1 MRQQRGDEMKRAIG
15 ALVTVLIGA
24 AIFVAIGIGF
34 HAQKYQSVAPTTKA
48 VDTGTTQMVNGKSL
62 KVYTL
67 NLYSYPDSTGTFDA
81 STGAPAGTKPV
92 AIHKNGN
99 PGWPAY
105 GPSNDFQIPAHALVK
120 VHWEQ
125 RDSGESLNNSW
136 FAKPTGTVGPVTLN
150 GKEIPASGI
159 DPSQVGHT
167 FTVRAEPGVDP
178 HFFLNVAAPANPGDP
193 TDTSTP
199 QVMEFSFV
207 SGNKGLYAWNCEFPC
222 GNGIGGFGAVMSAY
236 GFMSGYI
243 HVV

>member
-1 MRQQRGDEMKRAIG
+1 MKRAIG

-99 PGWPAY
+99 PPGRSDRSRSMGRRSQRRASILPRSAT
-105 GPSNDFQIPAHALVK
+105 PSRC
-120 VHWEQ
+120 E
-125 RDSGESLNNSW
+125 RS
-136 FAKPTGTVGPVTLN
+136 
-150 GKEIPASGI
+150 
-159 DPSQVGHT
+159 
-167 FTVRAEPGVDP
+167 RA
-178 HFFLNVAAPANPGDP
+178 
-193 TDTSTP
+193 STP
-199 QVMEFSFV
+199 TSSSTWLLQ
-207 SGNKGLYAWNCEFPC
+207 GTRATPPT
-222 GNGIGGFGAVMSAY
+222 
-236 GFMSGYI
+236 
-243 HVV
+243 HQRPR